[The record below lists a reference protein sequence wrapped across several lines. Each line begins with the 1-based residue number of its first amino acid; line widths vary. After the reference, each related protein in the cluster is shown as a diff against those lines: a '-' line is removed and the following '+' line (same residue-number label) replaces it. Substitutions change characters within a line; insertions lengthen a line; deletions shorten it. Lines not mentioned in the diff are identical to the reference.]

1 MNSFHFIKNTILTVL
16 LWVGLWGLISLV
28 IDHCLLSFESK
39 IIAFSIM
46 TIISFYFLILEN
58 KNNDFNEI

>member
-28 IDHCLLSFESK
+28 IDHYLLSFESK
-39 IIAFSIM
+39 IIVFSIM

>member
-1 MNSFHFIKNTILTVL
+1 MNSFHFIKNTILTVF

-28 IDHCLLSFESK
+28 IDHYLLSYESK
-39 IIAFSIM
+39 IIVFSIM

-58 KNNDFNEI
+58 KNDF